1 MDPLNANNGP
11 SILLEGGD
19 GMMGDGSDAI
29 DQMIGEFQET
39 VSQTR
44 RKMNVIPHVNQGE
57 MKQNVEELADY
68 YSEARNLLERIEDTI
83 QDAPNAGK
91 YLRTLRLCTKDFE
104 RLRQRY
110 DKMMLRDNL
119 NRYLSENS
127 QLTKERRSLLVEDAL
142 VESNTRSIEDI
153 TRRLGDTTETGGM
166 IMSDLKGQT
175 DQLKRSVNKV
185 VDTDEVLKESKK
197 ILDGMARS
205 AATNKL
211 TTALIILL
219 ELLIIFFIIWYK
231 YLSA

>member
-19 GMMGDGSDAI
+19 GMMGDGSDPI

-68 YSEARNLLERIEDTI
+68 YSEARDLLERIEDTI

-127 QLTKERRSLLVEDAL
+127 QLTKERR
-142 VESNTRSIEDI
+142 R
-153 TRRLGDTTETGGM
+153 
-166 IMSDLKGQT
+166 
-175 DQLKRSVNKV
+175 
-185 VDTDEVLKESKK
+185 
-197 ILDGMARS
+197 
-205 AATNKL
+205 
-211 TTALIILL
+211 
-219 ELLIIFFIIWYK
+219 
-231 YLSA
+231 